1 MHTIMKKKYIQPSM
15 LTVKLHPCSVIAYSP
30 ESIGINSEG
39 GSGTDLVKEQYPP
52 ISDRN
57 VWDEEW

>member
-1 MHTIMKKKYIQPSM
+1 MKKIYIQPSM

-39 GSGTDLVKEQYPP
+39 GSGTDLVKEENSGSNWNTGGKS
-52 ISDRN
+52 I
-57 VWDEEW
+57 WDEEW